1 MLTLI
6 RVLSEALE
14 SLVNGA
20 IASVDYFEYIL
31 DELQGALKETQNQ
44 LPELKKASVVDAGAK
59 GFVHFVEGFI
69 RFLKSGKDVVD
80 IPEVEEEIV
89 FDEPLHQY
97 DKIDFRYCTEGLIK
111 NLTISEK
118 EVKKLISPHGDSLI
132 VAGSQKTLR
141 FHIHTNDPVLVFD
154 MVRNIGHVVY
164 EKVDDMI
171 AQSRIIR
178 DRKYPIALVTD
189 SIADIPMDLIDHYQI
204 NVLPLNILYKDQTF
218 IDRMTIGNEGVLSLD
233 KAGANRPTSS
243 QPELIRVKE
252 LYERLSHHY
261 SQIIVISVAKALS
274 GTYNVFDKASEEF
287 REKGISIEVIDS
299 KQNSAAQGLLVL
311 QCAKM
316 IDQGL
321 LYQDIVTS
329 MSDVIGKSKIYVGVK
344 NLHAMI
350 RSGRLS
356 TKGGKIANIINL
368 KPIVTLDESGN
379 GGLSDFAFSFK
390 GSLGKIQKKLL
401 KVQRN
406 QGLKAYCIV
415 HINNM
420 DDAKEY
426 AKALSGVLKQEA
438 EFITEVS
445 SVVAIGAGEGAVAV
459 GYITY

>member
-1 MLTLI
+1 
-6 RVLSEALE
+6 
-14 SLVNGA
+14 
-20 IASVDYFEYIL
+20 
-31 DELQGALKETQNQ
+31 
-44 LPELKKASVVDAGAK
+44 
-59 GFVHFVEGFI
+59 
-69 RFLKSGKDVVD
+69 
-80 IPEVEEEIV
+80 
-89 FDEPLHQY
+89 
-97 DKIDFRYCTEGLIK
+97 
-111 NLTISEK
+111 
-118 EVKKLISPHGDSLI
+118 
-132 VAGSQKTLR
+132 
-141 FHIHTNDPVLVFD
+141 

-356 TKGGKIANIINL
+356 TKGGKIA
-368 KPIVTLDESGN
+368 T
-379 GGLSDFAFSFK
+379 
-390 GSLGKIQKKLL
+390 
-401 KVQRN
+401 
-406 QGLKAYCIV
+406 
-415 HINNM
+415 
-420 DDAKEY
+420 
-426 AKALSGVLKQEA
+426 
-438 EFITEVS
+438 
-445 SVVAIGAGEGAVAV
+445 
-459 GYITY
+459 